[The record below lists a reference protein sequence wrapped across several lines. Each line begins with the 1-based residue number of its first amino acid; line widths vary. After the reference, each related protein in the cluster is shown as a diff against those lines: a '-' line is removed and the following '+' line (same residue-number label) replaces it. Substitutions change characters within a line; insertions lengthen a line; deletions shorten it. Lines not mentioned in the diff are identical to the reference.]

1 MQRFEGEVV
10 GTGTYSRVIKV
21 SPTRVVKVVPIR
33 PAVGKAH
40 RRGPAEEGVC
50 TKTLSACLREAH
62 LHSTMAELSPTY
74 VARVDHVL
82 MDEAAM
88 AIAQEYLGGGN
99 LAEYVASRSSPAR
112 AAAQELRVLCR
123 TLRALADCHA
133 AGICYGDL
141 KLENVMLGG
150 DGGDSKLIDFGCA
163 EVCGGHAEGCC
174 GRLKGTIPYMA
185 PELLLRS
192 GHGQAVD
199 VWAFGVLAARLLH
212 PEGASPFPSIT
223 VQTWTAAFTRQYA
236 APQLHEGLPPA
247 LRAALR
253 AALAVRAADRPRAAE
268 LLDVFANELLAA

>member
-1 MQRFEGEVV
+1 MRRFEGEVV
-10 GTGTYSRVIKV
+10 GTGTYSQVVKV

-33 PAVGKAH
+33 QTTDTL
-40 RRGPAEEGVC
+40 RRGAC

-82 MDEAAM
+82 MDEATM
-88 AIAQEYLGGGN
+88 AIAQEYLEGGN
-99 LAEYVASRSSPAR
+99 LAEYVSSRSRPAVAR
-112 AAAQELRVLCR
+112 RQELRVLCR

-150 DGGDSKLIDFGCA
+150 ADSGDSKLIDFGCA

-223 VQTWTAAFTRQYA
+223 VQTWTPAFTRQYA
-236 APQLHEGLPPA
+236 APQLHEGLPLG

-253 AALAVRAADRPRAAE
+253 GALAVRAVDRPRAAE
-268 LLDVFANELLAA
+268 LLDVFANELLTA